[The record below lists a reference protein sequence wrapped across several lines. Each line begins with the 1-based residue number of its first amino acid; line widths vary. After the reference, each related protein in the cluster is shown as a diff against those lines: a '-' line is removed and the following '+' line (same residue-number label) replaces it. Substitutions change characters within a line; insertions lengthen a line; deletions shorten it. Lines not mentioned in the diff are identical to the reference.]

1 MSTTTP
7 RHTGKGT
14 VTYAANDGGVAEKYE
29 GDWSDGKMHGY
40 GKYFYSDGGVYEGE
54 WVDGKMH
61 GRGLYTFANGAP
73 PLPSPLPRAPPARR
87 PRTRR
92 LTRAPRRAAPRPQ
105 ATSTTASG
113 RTT

>member
-1 MSTTTP
+1 
-7 RHTGKGT
+7 
-14 VTYAANDGGVAEKYE
+14 
-29 GDWSDGKMHGY
+29 MHGY

-92 LTRAPRRAAPRPQ
+92 LTRAAPRPQ